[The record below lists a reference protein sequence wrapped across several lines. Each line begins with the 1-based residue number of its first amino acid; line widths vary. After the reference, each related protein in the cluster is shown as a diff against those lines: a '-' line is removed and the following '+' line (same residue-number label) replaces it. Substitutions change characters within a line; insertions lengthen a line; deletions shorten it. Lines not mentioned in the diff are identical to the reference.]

1 MAGNGPV
8 PWAWWQFKASAPAKL
23 SKPVGAPVGSKH
35 RHWGGRGFKKEK
47 NKVKRGRKGRKREAG
62 DDMVPQELGT
72 TPFSST
78 DPALDF
84 PTPGFYNL
92 AVSKAHLSRRH

>member
-62 DDMVPQELGT
+62 DDMVPLGAGDHT
-72 TPFSST
+72 IL
-78 DPALDF
+78 LDG
-84 PTPGFYNL
+84 PSLQLPHPWIL
-92 AVSKAHLSRRH
+92 